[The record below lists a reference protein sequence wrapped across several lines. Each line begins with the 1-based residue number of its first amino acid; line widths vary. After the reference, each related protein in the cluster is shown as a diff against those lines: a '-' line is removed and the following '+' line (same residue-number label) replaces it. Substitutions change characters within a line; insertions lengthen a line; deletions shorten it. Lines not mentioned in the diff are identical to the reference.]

1 LGYEIADNTTII
13 NVHSG
18 SISVENSGNSYL
30 CRGTNFILDILDM
43 GKSQTKNVLQKL
55 YTYPMLPMVIK
66 HQSFSHS
73 LSFIIA
79 ASDSCKI
86 LPTHQQKLMYNLHFS
101 NRE

>member
-43 GKSQTKNVLQKL
+43 GKSKNKERTSKAIYL
-55 YTYPMLPMVIK
+55 
-66 HQSFSHS
+66 SHAAYDNRTS
-73 LSFIIA
+73 KFQPLSF
-79 ASDSCKI
+79 
-86 LPTHQQKLMYNLHFS
+86 LHHSSF
-101 NRE
+101 